1 MPVGRLDCGLRKLTG
16 VVRSGIAPSGEE
28 IQHRG
33 MTRLVIKETQP
44 GSESPQTK
52 HAALLVLLG
61 VTALFVVIAARDLAN
76 YRIVSG
82 DEAWIVSVSH
92 QLATDGVLG
101 TEITGGLFNIDR
113 HYFVNPP
120 GQNLLHLPAF
130 WLFGSGLLQARW
142 MSILSAVALIWIVA
156 TLSWRWY
163 GRTVSVIAVGML
175 TLWRSSLI
183 SLDVGIPLLSVARSA
198 RHDISA
204 VMWMWVAVLGVDAML
219 RRPTRW
225 VGLGTGIACAAASL
239 TQFYGP
245 FVFPTILGILWWQSG
260 GNVLRT
266 RPVLWMLVG
275 FLTPIIAYGGYVGA
289 HWSDATL
296 QFTYT
301 FGDRMNYADPLFALK
316 NLWREFDRFLP
327 LTGVTG
333 FGNWLLLVGVPV
345 ALLFLAHSAV
355 QHRRGKPD
363 GTLLL
368 TIVVP
373 GLLLGVIDTTKA
385 PIYALALL
393 PSLCL
398 LMAVSMVRL
407 FQWTGKSGRALW
419 GKIAVSAIVVLASAE
434 GAAAYWRDGQHAQA
448 VSNYTEVSQRIAM
461 NLPPGALTAGAERWW
476 LGLRPRPYIALNSLF
491 ARWRFEDQDED
502 ASPSLSDIVNRMNVQ
517 FILVNN
523 NVMQDVIRYSNR
535 LQQDFST
542 FLVECTNLE
551 SDWDDRTY
559 GHIAVHSVNPTCS
572 AQSEDN
578 SGNG

>member
-1 MPVGRLDCGLRKLTG
+1 MTPLLVK
-16 VVRSGIAPSGEE
+16 E
-28 IQHRG
+28 IQTGTATPRPKY
-33 MTRLVIKETQP
+33 I
-44 GSESPQTK
+44 
-52 HAALLVLLG
+52 ALLALLG
-61 VTALFVVIAARDLAN
+61 ATALFVGVAATDLAN
-76 YRIVSG
+76 YRIVSS
-82 DEAWIVSVSH
+82 DEAWIISVSH
-92 QLATDGVLG
+92 QLATDRVLG
-101 TEITGGLFNIDR
+101 TQLTGGLFNIDR

-130 WLFGSGLLQARW
+130 WLFGSGLVQARW

-163 GRTVSVIAVGML
+163 GGVVSVITVGML
-175 TLWRSSLI
+175 MFWRSSLI

-204 VMWMWVAVLGVDAML
+204 VMWMWVAILGVDTML

-245 FVFPTILGILWWQSG
+245 FVFPTILGILRWQSG
-260 GNVLRT
+260 REVWRT

-275 FLTPIIAYGGYVGA
+275 FLTPIIVYAGYVGA

-296 QFTYT
+296 QFNYT
-301 FGDRMNYADPLFALK
+301 FGDRNNYADPLFALR
-316 NLWREFDRFLP
+316 NLLREFGRFVP
-327 LTGVTG
+327 LAGVVG
-333 FGNWLLLVGVPV
+333 FGNWLLLVGGPV
-345 ALLFLAHSAV
+345 ALAFLGYNAV
-355 QHRRGKPD
+355 QRRSKAD

-373 GLLLGVIDTTKA
+373 GLLLGVVDTTKA

-407 FQWTGKSGRALW
+407 FQWTGKGGRAFG
-419 GKIAVSAIVVLASAE
+419 GKVAVSAIVVLASAE
-434 GAAAYWRDGQHAQA
+434 GAAAYWRDGQSARA

-461 NLPPGALTAGAERWW
+461 NLRPGALTAGAERWW
-476 LGLRPRPYIALNSLF
+476 LGLRPHPYIALNSLF

-502 ASPSLSDIVNRMNVQ
+502 ASTSLSAIVNRMNVQ
-517 FILVNN
+517 FIVVDNH
-523 NVMQDVIRYSNR
+523 VMQDITRYADR
-535 LQQDFST
+535 LQRDFSS
-542 FLVECTNLE
+542 FLLECTNLE
-551 SDWDDRTY
+551 SEWEDRTY
-559 GHIAVHSVNPTCS
+559 GQIAVHSVYPTCS
-572 AQSEDN
+572 AQSGDN
-578 SGNG
+578 SGND